1 MLEEKNLAILR
12 RELFKVL
19 LEFKDRMTSSLPEEV
34 IKTSKAL
41 YMEKANKLR
50 ELEEHIAQTM
60 DSQVVGPS
68 IIRLM
73 PNSTPDFMHIPLDF
87 LGFCL
92 VNIVENSLL
101 MPGKPNLG
109 VFKYKEK
116 YCVFSD
122 EQSIEKFVA
131 DPDKYLNDIIEK
143 CRRKPEFIH
152 LLKMQDNFP
161 DASLAALLQGKDGMH
176 PLFSISAP
184 LMVDKGMGT
193 PVHFIEKHI
202 EPNYHWNEW
211 DLRKKALQMA
221 NIRKKITVSI
231 QTELSNF
238 RIDNETQVWL
248 PKESSTNTG
257 INAYTNTELP
267 KTYIVGLRDKNV

>member
-12 RELFKVL
+12 RDLFKVL
-19 LEFKDRMTSSLPEEV
+19 LEFKDTMTNLLSDGL
-34 IKTSKAL
+34 IRQSKAL
-41 YMEKANKLR
+41 YAEKASSLR
-50 ELEEHIAQTM
+50 LIEEHIAQTL
-60 DSQVVGPS
+60 DSQVLGDS

-92 VNIVENSLL
+92 VNIVENGLL

-109 VFKYKEK
+109 VFKYNDK
-116 YCVFSD
+116 YCVFAD
-122 EQSIEKFVA
+122 QESIEKFVGE
-131 DPDKYLNDIIEK
+131 PNKYLEQVVEK
-143 CRRKPEFIH
+143 CRRMPELIH
-152 LLKMQDNFP
+152 LLKMQDHFP
-161 DASLAALLQGKDGMH
+161 DASLAALLQGRDGMH

-184 LMVDKGMGT
+184 LMVDKGVT
-193 PVHFIEKHI
+193 CPTHFVDKYVD
-202 EPNYHWNEW
+202 PNYHWNEW

-221 NIRKKITVSI
+221 NIRRKVTVST

-248 PKESSTNTG
+248 PKENSTNTG
-257 INAYTNTELP
+257 INASTNTVLP
-267 KTYIVGLRDKNV
+267 KTYIVGLRDKRV